1 MNFQRLIDRLPDL
14 YQNWGVSAAY
24 PASAQFEL
32 SLAQSGLVQSGLT
45 QSGTVPNAAIMPLLN
60 EAVGCMAP
68 GEVYCEVGCLEGANI
83 IAALRGHGDRMA
95 YAVESPARLDPQG
108 AMVDRLLENLTTF
121 HLEEQVLFCAQDTE
135 DFFAD
140 LSATGL
146 DDRIGVYFYNG
157 ASDYRSQFLALML
170 AKPFLAEQAL
180 IILAQAE
187 LGTVRQAAWDFL
199 TAYPQAQ
206 LLLDLTEQR
215 GYPASGSG
223 LLLLGWDSEASSGAI
238 ASDAQRRELNVI
250 HAISSL
256 EQHQQFTKLEILRN
270 EAAQRVV
277 EGRLDAAEEAYQK
290 ILLYDKSNAEVWQ
303 NLGMVHYL
311 LGQNELALD
320 ALRTAL
326 NLNPHNPVACQIL
339 GLALE
344 RTGQLEDAAEAYQ
357 QAIALNP
364 NYANALNS
372 LGELRLRQG
381 SLDEA
386 EKLFRQAIAAAP
398 DWSISYVNLGD
409 VLMKQE
415 QRQTAIAE
423 YRKAI
428 NLDRQNPNIWQRL
441 ADAYRI
447 EGDFKREKFCTIYSL
462 YFQNDHEE
470 AIEQF
475 QAHFSIEQLETVSE
489 CLVLYDS
496 YFQCGLTEQ
505 VIQCAQRAAQLRSE
519 DAFLQILPDLV
530 LPILY
535 QSTEEIAFYR
545 QRYLEGCNRL
555 SRQIEEA
562 RSQGKSIN
570 FQALENFTN
579 FYISYQGFNDR
590 SIQRIY
596 GNLRHQLMT
605 ERYPS
610 LVQPMAM
617 PPIGKNGKIRI
628 GYIAESLGNN
638 SETRWAVGWLK
649 NHDRSQFEIY
659 CYSIDANTDLRTE
672 QFRLLSDVFY
682 QLPNDPNAIGERIRA
697 DQLHILVFLALG
709 TRVRIKAIA
718 SLRLAPVQCSAWGH
732 PVTSGLPTIDYFLSS
747 ELMEP
752 DNAQEH
758 YSEQLVRLPN
768 IGLCYPKPV
777 FPEATKR
784 RADFGLR
791 EDAVLY
797 LSCQLMFKYLPQ
809 HDYLLVEIAR
819 RVPDA
824 QIVFVLRSTPRGSV
838 NPRLMQQFRQRLQ
851 RAFAD
856 AGLRMEDY
864 CVFLPGQDLQGYA
877 SLLACTDIFLDTLGF
892 SGGHTTLEAIAAGL
906 PVVCCPGELMRGR
919 QSAGIL
925 RMLGVT
931 DTIAQTEAEYIDIAV
946 KLGLETDWRQAISQ
960 RIWECQSNLFEDVAC
975 VAGLEQFYRQI
986 VQEQLLQQ
994 EKTSQEW
1001 LNMQTTATKLIL
1013 HVGCGPYDPEALPKP
1028 FRTSE
1033 WREVR
1038 LDLNPAV
1045 QPDIVGSIT
1054 DLSAVPDQS
1063 MDAVYSSH
1071 NLEHVYAHEVP
1082 IALGE
1087 FYRVLKPGGRVLI
1100 SVPDIQEVAE
1110 HVATGNLE
1118 EPLYESPA
1126 GPISAID
1133 ILYGLRTAIAG
1144 GNHFMAHRTA
1154 FTSESLS
1161 QKLKQAGF
1169 SKVNIQKGNLNIWA
1183 VGYK

>member
-1 MNFQRLIDRLPDL
+1 M
-14 YQNWGVSAAY
+14 SAAC
-24 PASAQFEL
+24 PTSAQLESF
-32 SLAQSGLVQSGLT
+32 LAQSGLVQSE
-45 QSGTVPNAAIMPLLN
+45 TVTTAAIMSLLN

-68 GEVYCEVGCLEGANI
+68 GEVYCEIGCLSGANVV
-83 IAALRGHGDRMA
+83 AALQGYGDRMA
-95 YAVESPARLDPQG
+95 YVVESPARIDPQG
-108 AMVDRLLENLTTF
+108 EMVDRLLENLTTF
-121 HLEEQVLFCAQDTE
+121 NLQEQVLFCAQDTE

-170 AKPFLAEQAL
+170 AKPFLAERAL

-187 LGTVRQAAWDFL
+187 LGMVRQAAWDFL

-206 LLLDLTEQR
+206 LLLDLTKQ
-215 GYPASGSG
+215 GGHSAFGSG
-223 LLLLGWDSEASSGAI
+223 LLLVGWDMTVSSNEIVPGFQRQEAG
-238 ASDAQRRELNVI
+238 VI
-250 HAISSL
+250 HTIFSL
-256 EQHQQFTKLEILRN
+256 EQHLQFTKLESLRN
-270 EAAQRVV
+270 EAAQLVV
-277 EGRLDAAEEAYQK
+277 EGRLEAAEEVYQK
-290 ILLYDKSNAEVWQ
+290 VLLYDRSNAEVWQ
-303 NLGMVHYL
+303 NLGMVRYL
-311 LGQNELALD
+311 IGQDRAALD

-326 NLNPHNPVACQIL
+326 NLSPHNSVSYQIL
-339 GLALE
+339 GQALE
-344 RTGQLEDAAEAYQ
+344 RTEQIDEAAEAYR

-364 NYANALNS
+364 NYSNALNS

-381 SLDEA
+381 AFDEA

-398 DWSISYVNLGD
+398 DWSTSYVNLGD

-415 QRQTAIAE
+415 QGQAAIAE

-428 NLDRQNPNIWQRL
+428 NLNGQNSDIWQRL
-441 ADAYRI
+441 VSAYET
-447 EGDFKREKFCTIYSL
+447 EGDFKRANFCRVYLL
-462 YFQNDHEE
+462 YFQDRHEE

-475 QAHFSIEQLETVSE
+475 QTHFSIDQLETYNQ
-489 CLVLYDS
+489 CLVLYNS

-505 VIQCAQRAAQLRSE
+505 VIQCAQRAAQLSPE
-519 DAFLQILPDLV
+519 DAFLQILPNLV

-535 QSTEEIAFYR
+535 QTAEEIAFYR
-545 QRYLEGCNRL
+545 QRYLDGCDRLNR
-555 SRQIEEA
+555 QVEAA
-562 RSQGKSIN
+562 RSQGKPIN

-590 SIQRIY
+590 SIHMIH
-596 GNLRHQLMT
+596 GNLRYWLMA
-605 ERYPS
+605 ERYPA
-610 LVQPMAM
+610 LVEPVPM
-617 PPIGKNGKIRI
+617 PPVVKNGKIRI

-672 QFRLLSDVFY
+672 QFRLLSDVFH
-682 QLPNDPNAIGERIRA
+682 QLPNDLNRICEQIRT

-709 TRVRIKAIA
+709 TRVKIGTIA

-777 FPEATKR
+777 FPEATKKR
-784 RADFGLR
+784 VDFGLR

-797 LSCQLMFKYLPQ
+797 LSCQLLFKYLPQ

-824 QIVFVLRSTPRGSV
+824 QIVFVLRSTSKNSV
-838 NPRLMQQFRQRLQ
+838 TPRLMQQFRQRLQ
-851 RAFAD
+851 RAFAS

-864 CVFLPGQDLQGYA
+864 CVFLPGQDFQGYT

-946 KLGLETDWRQAISQ
+946 KLGLEPDWRRVISQ
-960 RIWECQSNLFEDVAC
+960 RMCECHPNLFEDVAC
-975 VAGLEQFYRQI
+975 VAGLEQFYRQTI
-986 VQEQLLQQ
+986 QERLSQQ
-994 EKTSQEW
+994 ENTSQEW
-1001 LNMQTTATKLIL
+1001 LNMQTTAAKLIL
-1013 HVGCGPYDPEALPKP
+1013 HVGCGPYDPEALPRP
-1028 FRTSE
+1028 FRTPE

-1054 DLSAVPDQS
+1054 DLSAVPDES

-1110 HVATGNLE
+1110 HVAKGNLE

-1169 SKVNIQKGNLNIWA
+1169 SKVDIQKGNLNIWA